1 MVNSRRAFFIKATSH
16 DHRKLSTSRM
26 ANVAVIQGSSRG
38 IGLSLTRHLLK
49 HTNLVV
55 VATSRTPSE
64 GRAQVLENLGDAPTL
79 GKRLHN
85 LELDVQHEESIA
97 QAAEYVSKHFGKNL
111 RLLINVS
118 GVLLPEKSIL
128 KINKEEMQKTF
139 EINTF
144 GHLLT
149 YKHFV
154 PLLPPKADS
163 KSTGDQDPAM
173 GLVNPEVN
181 VLASMSARVG
191 SIGDNSLG
199 GWYSYRASKSAVNQ
213 IVVTLQRE
221 LAARSSISPTVT
233 VALHPGTVA
242 GTQLSH
248 AFIPKHQAGSK
259 PGVHDPDAVA
269 RSLLD
274 VIAKLGPADGAQ
286 FLDYKGESVVW

>member
-1 MVNSRRAFFIKATSH
+1 
-16 DHRKLSTSRM
+16 M

-38 IGLSLTRHLLK
+38 IGLALARHLLK

-64 GRAQVLENLGDAPTL
+64 GRAQVLENLENSEKL
-79 GKRLHN
+79 SQRLHN
-85 LELDVQHEESIA
+85 LELDVQDEESIS
-97 QAAEYVSKHFGKNL
+97 QAAGYVKKNLGQNL

-128 KINKEEMQKTF
+128 KIDRGQMQKTF

-154 PLLPPKADS
+154 PLLPPKADA
-163 KSTGDQDPAM
+163 KLGGDQDPAM
-173 GLVNPEVN
+173 GLVNPAVN
-181 VLASMSARVG
+181 VLASLSARVG

-199 GWYSYRASKSAVNQ
+199 GWYSYRSSKTALNQ
-213 IVVTLQRE
+213 IMVTLQRE

-248 AFIPKHQAGSK
+248 QFVPKDQSGSK
-259 PGVHDPDAVA
+259 PGVHDTTTAA
-269 RSLLD
+269 SSLLN
-274 VIAKLGPADGAQ
+274 VISQLGPSDGGQ
-286 FLDYKGESVVW
+286 FLDYKGDNIVW